1 MSTLLK
7 GIHNLDDFI
16 FAPYTLGREHGFG
29 FCPKPQI
36 QFRSGS
42 ASAAQVISTLK
53 KAYKPPNRSLV
64 RICSALASGL
74 QGSNVRS
81 AVGMKEGFPNSGSD

>member
-7 GIHNLDDFI
+7 GIHNLDDPI
-16 FAPYTLGREHGFG
+16 FAPYTVGREHGFV
-29 FCPKPQI
+29 FCQKSRI

-53 KAYKPPNRSLV
+53 KSL
-64 RICSALASGL
+64 
-74 QGSNVRS
+74 
-81 AVGMKEGFPNSGSD
+81 